1 MCFFGHESLYIP
13 ASVQRFI
20 DYKQSRLVPIMYDVV
35 KKVAKDLKIGEDV
48 KIQAIS
54 DVYRA
59 SNKENIQRQI
69 LEDTRRKL
77 YGRNVHARGS
87 IMYVHD

>member
-1 MCFFGHESLYIP
+1 MLNSENTFTYPASMCFFGHESLYIP

-20 DYKQSRLVPIMYDVV
+20 DYKQSRLVPIMYDIV
-35 KKVAKDLKIGEDV
+35 KKVVKDLKIGEDV

-59 SNKENIQRQI
+59 QQ
-69 LEDTRRKL
+69 
-77 YGRNVHARGS
+77 
-87 IMYVHD
+87 